1 MADTT
6 NTTNT
11 AEVQETKKK
20 LNIKNL
26 SKKSKILIG
35 VTTAVVTAAGVTA
48 AILVK
53 KHKENDC
60 DEIVAVESAE

>member
-1 MADTT
+1 MADTL

-11 AEVQETKKK
+11 AEVKETKK
-20 LNIKNL
+20 LSIKNL

-48 AILVK
+48 AILIK
-53 KHKENDC
+53 NRKNDC

>member
-1 MADTT
+1 MAD

-11 AEVQETKKK
+11 ADETKKK
-20 LNIKNL
+20 LSIKNL
-26 SKKSKILIG
+26 SKRSKILIG
-35 VTTAVVTAAGVTA
+35 VATAAVTAAGVTA
-48 AILVK
+48 AILIK

>member
-1 MADTT
+1 MAETTT
-6 NTTNT
+6 NTT
-11 AEVQETKKK
+11 AEIYEPKKK
-20 LNIKNL
+20 LSIKNL
-26 SKKSKILIG
+26 STKSKILIG